1 MFAQIVKIEGIGITS
16 CRSQQRLHTNQIR
29 CFSREIYGEIE
40 GSDEIGH

>member
-1 MFAQIVKIEGIGITS
+1 MFVQIVKIEGVRITS
-16 CRSQQRLHTNQIR
+16 CRSQQCFHANQLR